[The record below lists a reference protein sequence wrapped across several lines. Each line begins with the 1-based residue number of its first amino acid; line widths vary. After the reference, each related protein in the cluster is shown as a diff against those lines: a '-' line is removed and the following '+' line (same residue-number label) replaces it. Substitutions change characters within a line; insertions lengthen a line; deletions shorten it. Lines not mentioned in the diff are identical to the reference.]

1 MSSFNPDDYGETLAP
16 LLQPRLMALDPGSP
30 NLAMRPH
37 LESLSDL
44 DFFGKP
50 IKDRDM
56 ARACVAGL
64 WLYHDFL
71 DESHAI
77 SQELH
82 TPEGSYWHAIMHRR
96 EPDASNAA
104 YWFRRVGDHPAFET
118 LGREAQGLGLR
129 LQTDRWNPFD
139 FIDLCEQH
147 RGAGTER
154 EMLLRKVQQREWEL
168 LFDWCFHR
176 AARKE

>member
-1 MSSFNPDDYGETLAP
+1 MSLFNPDDYGETLAP
-16 LLQPRLMALDPGSP
+16 LLQPRLMTLDAGSP
-30 NLAMRPH
+30 NVAMRPH

-44 DFFGKP
+44 GFFGAP

-96 EPDASNAA
+96 EPDFSNSK
-104 YWFRRVGDHPAFET
+104 YWFRRVGNHPVFGQMAEEAVRLGWRAWDPMAFVDE
-118 LGREAQGLGLR
+118 
-129 LQTDRWNPFD
+129 
-139 FIDLCEQH
+139 C
-147 RGAGTER
+147 ER
-154 EMLLRKVQQREWEL
+154 EHGTGSDRESLLREVQRAEWEF
-168 LFDWCFHR
+168 LFAWCYGR
-176 AARKE
+176 AKG

>member
-1 MSSFNPDDYGETLAP
+1 MSSFNPDDYGLTLAP
-16 LLQPRLMALDPGSP
+16 LLQPRLMTLDAGSP
-30 NLAMRPH
+30 NVAVRPH
-37 LESLSDL
+37 LEALGDL
-44 DFFGKP
+44 AFLGKP

-96 EPDASNAA
+96 EGDFSNSK
-104 YWFRRVGDHPAFET
+104 YWFRRVGSHPVLRQLTEQAPALGHEFADPFAFVDLVERVLDSGT
-118 LGREAQGLGLR
+118 PDEEVARRAQNL
-129 LQTDRWNPFD
+129 
-139 FIDLCEQH
+139 
-147 RGAGTER
+147 
-154 EMLLRKVQQREWEL
+154 EWQL
-168 LFDWCFHR
+168 LFDWCY
-176 AARKE
+176 RKALHG